1 MCELFAMSS
10 RGPATV
16 TLSLGI
22 LAQHGG
28 RTAPHKDGWGIAFY
42 DDGDARILKDTRS
55 ASDSKWVRFVEQQE
69 IRSTLVLSHIRL
81 ATDGA
86 IATRNTQP
94 FARELGGRM
103 HVFVHNG
110 HVPGIK
116 ELSQYRSDGFRPIG
130 DTDSEIAFCALL
142 ERLRPLWHERDAIPD
157 LAGRL
162 KVVTGFAKDLGEF
175 GPANFLYC
183 DGDVLFA
190 HGHRRKQASGEY
202 ASPGLFWLHRQCA
215 RKDLLSATSGVSV
228 TSQQQDVILVASVPL
243 TAEAWQPFREGEVI
257 AFGGGL
263 IVDQAQ
269 RSIGPTSGR
278 VQGGRAC

>member
-22 LAQHGG
+22 LAEHGG
-28 RTAPHKDGWGIAFY
+28 RTAPHKDGWGLAFY
-42 DDGDARILKDTRS
+42 DEGDARILKDTKS
-55 ASDSKWVRFVEQQE
+55 ASDSTWVQFVEQQA
-69 IRSTLVLSHIRL
+69 IRSTFVLSHIRL
-81 ATDGA
+81 ATNGA
-86 IATRNTQP
+86 ISTKNTQP

-110 HVPGIK
+110 HIPQIK
-116 ELSQYRSDGFRPIG
+116 DLSQYRSDRFRPIG

-142 ERLRPLWHERDAIPD
+142 ERVEPLWHEPNAIPD
-157 LAGRL
+157 LAKRL
-162 KVVTGFAKDLGEF
+162 EVVTAFAKDIGEF

-183 DGDVLFA
+183 DSDVLFA

-215 RKDLLSATSGVSV
+215 RKDLLAAASGVSV

-243 TAEAWQPFREGEVI
+243 TAEAWQPLGEGEVI
-257 AFGGGL
+257 AIVGGL
-263 IVDQAQ
+263 IAG
-269 RSIGPTSGR
+269 SSGP
-278 VQGGRAC
+278 GGW